1 MINMLSV
8 PNNFNDKEFAEFY
21 GLSSEPYSGDY
32 WIDGNGFFQ
41 CPALPDLTE
50 DDLAQF
56 TSILPEPSATIEQEI
71 DALKLVVGMLIE
83 DDANV

>member
-8 PNNFNDKEFAEFY
+8 PNNFNANKFAEFY

-56 TSILPEPSATIEQEI
+56 TSIPPEPPATIEQEI
-71 DALKLVVGMLIE
+71 AALKLVVEMLIE
-83 DDANV
+83 GDADV